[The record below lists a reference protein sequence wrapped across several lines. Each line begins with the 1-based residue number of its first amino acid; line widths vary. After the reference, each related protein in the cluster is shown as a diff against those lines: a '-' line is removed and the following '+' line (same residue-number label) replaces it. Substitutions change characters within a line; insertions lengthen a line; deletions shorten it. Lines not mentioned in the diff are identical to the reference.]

1 MSESLDTDA
10 QIHGVSEHLE
20 AALETDD
27 LEETKFQ
34 IRHALQLLDPET
46 DQTNA

>member
-1 MSESLDTDA
+1 MSESLDTHT

-34 IRHALQLLDPET
+34 IRHALQLLNSKN